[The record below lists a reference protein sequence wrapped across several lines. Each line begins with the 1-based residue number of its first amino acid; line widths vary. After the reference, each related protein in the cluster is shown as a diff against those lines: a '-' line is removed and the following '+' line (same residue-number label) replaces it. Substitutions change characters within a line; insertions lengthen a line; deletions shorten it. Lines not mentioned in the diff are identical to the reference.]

1 MCEVVELNTRKR
13 NSPLVWQCQCGGYEF
28 WLYSDGLARC
38 IDCKRD
44 AVTMQGV
51 CQMPAE
57 TPQQQLGSIH
67 HLFPPLESDSDPK
80 SNSS

>member
-1 MCEVVELNTRKR
+1 MGDVVGLNTRKR

-51 CQMPAE
+51 WQMPAE
-57 TPQQQLGSIH
+57 TPQQLGSIH
-67 HLFPPLESDSDPK
+67 HLFPALESDSK